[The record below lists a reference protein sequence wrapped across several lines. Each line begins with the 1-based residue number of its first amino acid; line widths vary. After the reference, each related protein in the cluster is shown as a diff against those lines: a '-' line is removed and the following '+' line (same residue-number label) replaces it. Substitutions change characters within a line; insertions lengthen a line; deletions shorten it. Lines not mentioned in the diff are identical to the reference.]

1 MNFDL
6 ACVGLVLILGLWGLW
21 RGMVRQIFGLAGF
34 VGGIVLARLFADAF
48 GQAFAKDLGL
58 PVSIATAAAA
68 IVIFIATEVAAK
80 ILGSMLSHLFKGGF
94 TGAVDKAGG
103 FVLGSGKGILV
114 VWALGSILSLLTPHL
129 QHVEKDTPLANLD
142 LQHSKVIAAANDT
155 NLITELRR
163 GDPGKRAMR

>member
-1 MNFDL
+1 VNFDL
-6 ACVGLVLILGLWGLW
+6 ACAGLALILALWGLW
-21 RGMVRQIFGLAGF
+21 RGLVRQIFALAGF
-34 VGGIVLARLFADAF
+34 VGGVVLARLFADPF

-58 PVSIATAAAA
+58 PVQVATAAAA

-80 ILGSMLSHLFKGGF
+80 IVGGMLAHLFKGGF

-103 FVLGSGKGILV
+103 FVLGAAKGILV
-114 VWALGSILSLLTPHL
+114 VWALGSILSLLRPHL
-129 QHVEKDTPLANLD
+129 QHVEKDTPLAGLD
-142 LQHSKVIAAANDT
+142 VQHSRVIAAANDT